1 MEVPPPHTPTAS
13 TPLPLPPLGR
23 VHSALLADG
32 DPVWIV
38 RTQQDEVRVFG
49 ASVRLERDGHQRSVL
64 TAFDPACA
72 CFRAAAPVIWNLEG
86 EVSARTEPDYS
97 AICSGC
103 AIGVH
108 RHFDGDSSF
117 WMDRFDFERRG
128 ESVVVGPRWA
138 ATEIGPVDGRALPVV
153 SEVASQELECPEEP
167 IQTSIESALSRPV
180 GQRVRFAGR
189 VLMYEGIARLCSS
202 DDMVDDHCP
211 DDAPPVYSPSEEVLQ
226 KGAWA
231 PSEAGA
237 LLIPG
242 ALTWHRRLSAR
253 RAGDGFAEVSSQQC
267 DPVRTSA
274 TDSDTGPGLPAI
286 CDSPIHDE
294 SWVRTPFNAE
304 TGIWVEAP
312 LGCEERERPSM
323 RMLRVRGRGSR
334 HAGNEDEIPERCHH
348 PSSADDCASVPW
360 STIHASIFTAI
371 REHNYAHPTFNA
383 HFTYG
388 IGGCFDAHPDTEGRL
403 ALMITDWRYADEAI
417 RLVSEA
423 LERWKVDETFWVS
436 VEPALCMHPGAFGSL
451 SGSLN
456 AVD

>member
-1 MEVPPPHTPTAS
+1 MEFPPRHTPSAS
-13 TPLPLPPLGR
+13 TSLPLPPLGR

-38 RTQQDEVRVFG
+38 RTQQDEVRVYG
-49 ASVRLERDGHQRSVL
+49 ASVRLERDGEQRSVL

-97 AICSGC
+97 AICTGC

-138 ATEIGPVDGRALPVV
+138 ATEFGPVEGRVLPVV

-180 GQRVRFAGR
+180 GQRVRITGR
-189 VLMYEGIARLCSS
+189 VLMHEGVARLCTSEHV
-202 DDMVDDHCP
+202 VDGHCP
-211 DDAPPVYSPSEEVLQ
+211 DDAPPVYSPSEDILQ
-226 KGAWA
+226 KGAWT
-231 PSEAGA
+231 PPEAGA
-237 LLIPG
+237 LLFPG
-242 ALTWHRRLSAR
+242 AYNWYRRLSAR
-253 RAGDGFAEVSSQQC
+253 RAGEGFAEVSAEYC
-267 DPVRTSA
+267 EPARVSA
-274 TDSDTGPGLPAI
+274 TGSDSYGLSANCFSPG
-286 CDSPIHDE
+286 HDE

-304 TGIWVEAP
+304 SGIWVEAP
-312 LGCEERERPSM
+312 VECEERERPSV

-334 HAGNEDEIPERCHH
+334 QVGGEDEIPERCHQ
-348 PSSADDCASVPW
+348 PSLSDDCPKVPW
-360 STIHASIFTAI
+360 STVHQSIFAAI
-371 REHNYAHPTFNA
+371 GEHNHAHPTFNA
-383 HFTYG
+383 HFSYG
-388 IGGCFDAHPDTEGRL
+388 IGGCFDAGPSTEGRL

-423 LERWKVDETFWVS
+423 FERWNVAEMFWVS
-436 VEPALCMHPGAFGSL
+436 VEPALCVHPGAFGTL
-451 SGSLN
+451 GGSFS
-456 AVD
+456 DDDQ